1 MAPPR
6 CVIVVVGV
14 GVDVVALVVVV
25 PLSVVGCNW
34 NSSSSE
40 GRTTSQVVL
49 LSSDSRKV
57 KTVEESRTGSLSVQS
72 SIVSGVVD
80 RKDGNERI
88 DGFGKWLTY
97 IYTLRMAGDIPIW
110 HASGHIIVKPDHV
123 IT

>member
-1 MAPPR
+1 MD
-6 CVIVVVGV
+6 VVV
-14 GVDVVALVVVV
+14 LVVVV

-88 DGFGKWLTY
+88 DGFGKWSTY
-97 IYTLRMAGDIPIW
+97 IYTLRMAGDMRPYSFLW
-110 HASGHIIVKPDHV
+110 
-123 IT
+123 